1 MEDKFSTIA
10 VYLSENDRTIIQE
23 FAAENGLNFSSA
35 LRWIVR
41 EWARHCRPVTIK
53 PDAHLEAVYEDRNGC
68 GAEE

>member
-10 VYLSENDRTIIQE
+10 VYLSENDRDIIRE

-41 EWARHCRPVTIK
+41 EWARHCRPVVFTTNQ
-53 PDAHLEAVYEDRNGC
+53 PAVEQP
-68 GAEE
+68 E